1 MPGWR
6 TANSAVPAAQALTH
20 YLPGLPWAC
29 PRDCRHPSDA
39 PIPSPR
45 LAMKVAVLSYPTLFQ
60 TVGGLRMK
68 VGRTVDAL
76 NRRGIQAELLDP
88 VRQKLADFDLVH
100 VFAPY
105 NGNHRIVEQAKSDG
119 VPVVMSTILN
129 IPMSY
134 WAGHRARLISRAVG
148 RLSHW
153 DLTTDFAQIAAAMR
167 DADHLIALGKTEQRS
182 LIEGYGIPAN
192 KVSIVRNGVGEEFF
206 RATPA
211 AFLSKY
217 RVPQPFVLHTGMIG
231 SVKNQIGL
239 IRALKNETVN
249 IVLIGYCAK
258 SEQPQLDACLAEG
271 GARVHYLNE
280 LPHGEL
286 IASAYAAAAVVAIPS
301 RHEGMPNSILEGLA
315 ADKPVV
321 LTNKHSMDIDL
332 PTDAAI
338 QVGPDDHAGIHR
350 AVMGFLRQPPPPGRA
365 RSVVSALSWA
375 AVADELAA
383 IYRKVK
389 A

>member
-1 MPGWR
+1 
-6 TANSAVPAAQALTH
+6 
-20 YLPGLPWAC
+20 
-29 PRDCRHPSDA
+29 
-39 PIPSPR
+39 
-45 LAMKVAVLSYPTLFQ
+45 MKVAVLSYPTLFQ

-76 NRRGIQAELLDP
+76 NRRGIEAQLIDP

-105 NGNHRIVEQAKSDG
+105 NGNNRIVEQAKSDG

-129 IPMSY
+129 RPTSH
-134 WAGHRARLISRAVG
+134 WTGVKGRFLSRLVG
-148 RLSHW
+148 RLTDWS
-153 DLTTDFAQIAAAMR
+153 LTTDFAQMTAAMR
-167 DADHLIALGKTEQRS
+167 HADHLIALGKVERRT
-182 LIEGYGIPAN
+182 LIEGYGMPAD
-192 KVSIVRNGVGEEFF
+192 KVSIVHNGVGEEFF

-211 AFLSKY
+211 AFLAAHKI
-217 RVPQPFVLHTGMIG
+217 PQPFVLHTGIVG
-231 SVKNQIGL
+231 DVKNQLGL
-239 IRALKNETVN
+239 VRALKNESVH
-249 IVLIGYCAK
+249 IVLIGYCGK
-258 SEQPQLDACLAEG
+258 SEQPYLDACLAEG
-271 GARVHYLNE
+271 GDRVHYLSE
-280 LPHGEL
+280 LPHGEM

-321 LTNKHSMDIDL
+321 LTNSHTIDIDL
-332 PTDAAI
+332 PIDAAI

-365 RSVVSALSWA
+365 RSVVSALSWE

>member
-1 MPGWR
+1 
-6 TANSAVPAAQALTH
+6 
-20 YLPGLPWAC
+20 
-29 PRDCRHPSDA
+29 
-39 PIPSPR
+39 
-45 LAMKVAVLSYPTLFQ
+45 MKVAVLSYPTLFQ

-76 NRRGIQAELLDP
+76 NRRGIEAQLIDP

-105 NGNHRIVEQAKSDG
+105 NGNNRIVEQAKSDG

-129 IPMSY
+129 VPLSH
-134 WAGHRARLISRAVG
+134 WAGVKARLISRLVG
-148 RLSHW
+148 KLTDW
-153 DLTTDFAQIAAAMR
+153 TVTTDFAQMTAAMCH
-167 DADHLIALGKTEQRS
+167 ADHLVALGKVEKRS
-182 LIEGYGIPAN
+182 LIEGYGIPAA
-192 KVSIVRNGVGEEFF
+192 KVSIVHNGVGEEFF

-211 AFLSKY
+211 AFLAQY
-217 RVPQPFVLHTGMIG
+217 PIPQPFVLHTGMV
-231 SVKNQIGL
+231 SDVKNQLGL
-239 IRALKNETVN
+239 IRALKNEAVP
-249 IVLIGYCAK
+249 IVLIGYCGKNA
-258 SEQPQLDACLAEG
+258 QPYLDACLAEG
-271 GARVHYLNE
+271 GERVHYLNE
-280 LPHGEL
+280 LPHGEM

-301 RHEGMPNSILEGLA
+301 RREGMPNSILEGLA

-321 LTNKHSMDIDL
+321 LTNNHTIDIDL

-338 QVGPDDHAGIHR
+338 QVGPDDHAAIQR
-350 AVMGFLRQPPPPGRA
+350 AVTGFLRQPPPPGRA
-365 RSVVSALSWA
+365 RSLVSALSWE